1 MADVIFNGAADRKP
15 LNRAQVK
22 ITLDNSD
29 HYLDSEF
36 TELTVTRRL
45 YRNGDSEYLVNDRP
59 VRLKTSSTSSLIR
72 GLGASPFQSSPR
84 GG

>member
-59 VRLKTSSTSSLIR
+59 VRLKDIVDLFIDSGIGRESFSIIS
-72 GLGASPFQSSPR
+72 Q